1 MLLTRCPHVVVSW
14 PTQRHS
20 YLIRLPSQG
29 LLAPVLA
36 SCSLFGLYLLVKYVP
51 EFSLQTFLD
60 AYFWLLGS
68 VAIFGAG
75 ELVRDKK
82 FAA

>member
-1 MLLTRCPHVVVSW
+1 LSL
-14 PTQRHS
+14 
-20 YLIRLPSQG
+20 QG

-75 ELVRDKK
+75 EVMAQRYNISHV
-82 FAA
+82 

>member
-1 MLLTRCPHVVVSW
+1 VLL
-14 PTQRHS
+14 
-20 YLIRLPSQG
+20 QG

-51 EFSLQTFLD
+51 DFSLQTFLD

-75 ELVRDKK
+75 EVTMHLYS
-82 FAA
+82 